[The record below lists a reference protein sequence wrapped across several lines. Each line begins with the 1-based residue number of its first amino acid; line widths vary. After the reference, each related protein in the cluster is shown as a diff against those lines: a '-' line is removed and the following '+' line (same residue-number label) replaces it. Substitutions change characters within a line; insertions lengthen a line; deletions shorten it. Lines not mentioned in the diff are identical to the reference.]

1 MIVSIIIH
9 CKRNIDWIFITR
21 IKTGFAFSG
30 INDKNTY
37 PNIGANSEILI
48 EPAVARLGSAIYGG
62 LLFFQSTLH
71 FFALKLI

>member
-37 PNIGANSEILI
+37 PNIGAKSEILI
-48 EPAVARLGSAIYGG
+48 EPAVVRLGST
-62 LLFFQSTLH
+62 LLLMGACYFFNLLYTFSPLR
-71 FFALKLI
+71 